1 LFDPFGLSIAF
12 TLGLFSTLHC
22 WGMCGGIITALSL
35 GLPASVR
42 DNPRRL
48 LLFSTAYN
56 TGRITSY
63 ALAGLAAGL
72 AGDLIRLT
80 EQGFIVLQW
89 LAGVILIYAGLRL
102 AGWAGNIVWLERVG
116 HQLWRYL
123 QPIGRPLM
131 PIDRFHK
138 AYLMGM
144 VWGWLPCGLV
154 YTALLLAA
162 ASGSSL
168 SAALF
173 MLAFGIGTLPGMIG
187 AGFVGGSIRQWLQ
200 RQTLRYVVGVILITI
215 GILIPIMH
223 LPIFHPSSDPHAAHV
238 HQH

>member
-1 LFDPFGLSIAF
+1 
-12 TLGLFSTLHC
+12 
-22 WGMCGGIITALSL
+22 MCGGIITALSL
-35 GLPASVR
+35 GLPASIR
-42 DNPRRL
+42 DNAGRL

-63 ALAGLAAGL
+63 ALAGLVAGL

-80 EQGFIVLQW
+80 AGGFIVLQW
-89 LAGVILIYAGLRL
+89 LAGLVLIYAGLRL
-102 AGWAGNIVWLERVG
+102 AGWAGNIAWLERIG
-116 HQLWRYL
+116 HQVWRYL

-131 PIDRFHK
+131 PIDRLHK

-162 ASGSSL
+162 ANGSSL

-173 MLAFGIGTLPGMIG
+173 MLAFGAGTLPGMIG
-187 AGFVGGSIRQWLQ
+187 AGFVSGSIRQWLQ
-200 RQTLRYVVGVILITI
+200 LRSLRYAVGMILIII

-223 LPIFHPSSDPHAAHV
+223 LPIFHHSNASDANDPHAEHI
-238 HQH
+238 HRH